1 MKRRLL
7 LPMLNIGLLFPSW
20 ARGQSKNGPVRIGV
34 LITGAAPHP
43 LEKELPK
50 ELAALGYRSD
60 QITFDTR
67 YAERRISLSR
77 THARDLVASQVSVI
91 VAHFTPA
98 ARAAK
103 ETTADIPIVM
113 VAVGAPVES
122 GLIESFARPGANV
135 TGTTNLSSE
144 LAGRRLQILR
154 ELVPNLTKLAFVS
167 NATDPFVAINLKQIR
182 EATQRVAI
190 ELEHVEVK
198 DQTVADPN
206 LTQMLTGRAFQAVM
220 VSGLSPVVLAKVIEL
235 TNQHKIPVVGFER
248 EVVVQGA
255 LFCISA
261 SQAEIFRR
269 TAWYV
274 DRILK
279 GAKPADLPIEQSSLF
294 ELTLNAQVAQ
304 QLGIA
309 IPVSVLVSV
318 DELIE

>member
-1 MKRRLL
+1 MKRRSL
-7 LPMLNIGLLFPSW
+7 LPLLNLSLLFPSW
-20 ARGQSKNGPVRIGV
+20 VHGQSRNGTARIGI

-50 ELAALGYRSD
+50 ELSALGYKDGQLS
-60 QITFDTR
+60 FDTR
-67 YAERRISLSR
+67 YAERRINLS
-77 THARDLVASQVSVI
+77 HAHAKELVGSSVDLI

-98 ARAAK
+98 AKAAK
-103 ETTADIPIVM
+103 DATNTIPIVM
-113 VAVGAPVES
+113 AAVGAPVES

-135 TGTTNLSSE
+135 TGTTNVSSE

-154 ELVPNLTKLAFVS
+154 ELVPGVTKLAFVS
-167 NATDPFVAINLKQIR
+167 NATDPFVAINLKQMR
-182 EATQRVAI
+182 DATQRVAI
-190 ELEHVEVK
+190 ELEHFEVK
-198 DQTVADPN
+198 DQTVADPGLAPL
-206 LTQMLTGRAFQAVM
+206 LTRGFHAVM
-220 VSGLSPVVLAKVIEL
+220 VSGLSPVVLKQLFEL
-235 TNQHKIPVVGFER
+235 ANKQKIPVVGFER
-248 EVVVQGA
+248 ELVVQGA
-255 LFCISA
+255 LFCITA

-279 GAKPADLPIEQSSLF
+279 GAKPADLPIEQPAMF